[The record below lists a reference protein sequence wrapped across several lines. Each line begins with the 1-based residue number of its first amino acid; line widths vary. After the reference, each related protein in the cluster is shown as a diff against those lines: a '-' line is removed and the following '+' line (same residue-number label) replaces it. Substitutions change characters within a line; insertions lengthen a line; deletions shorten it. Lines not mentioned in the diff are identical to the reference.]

1 MITLKSDDEIELM
14 RYANRVVA
22 EVWELMK
29 ELAKPG
35 VTTKYLDRK
44 AEDFIKKRGCKPA
57 FKGYYGYPATICA
70 SVNDQVVHGIPGNYS
85 LKEGDI
91 LSVDVGTIYKGYY
104 GDGAI
109 TIPIGKIKKIHQKL
123 IDVTRAALNRGIE
136 MAKDGN
142 RIGDISHAIQ
152 SYVEEN
158 GFSVVRDFVGHGI
171 GKELHEDPQVPNFG
185 EPGKG
190 EKLLEGMT
198 IAIEPMVNEK
208 GYGVK
213 IEKDGWTVVTK
224 DGGYSAHFEHTI
236 LIKEDGAEILTKV

>member
-1 MITLKSDDEIELM
+1 MITLKSGEEIELM

-22 EVWELMK
+22 EVWALLR

-44 AEDFIKKRGCKPA
+44 AEDFIRKRGCKPA

-70 SVNDQVVHGIPGNYS
+70 SVNNQVVHGIPGNYS

-104 GDGAI
+104 GDGAV
-109 TIPIGKIKKIHQKL
+109 TIPIGKVKKIHQKL
-123 IDVTRAALNRGIE
+123 IDVTRNALNRGIE
-136 MAKDGN
+136 VARAGN

-171 GKELHEDPQVPNFG
+171 GRELHEDPQVPNFG

>member
-109 TIPIGKIKKIHQKL
+109 TIPIGKVKKIHQKL
-123 IDVTRAALNRGIE
+123 IDVTRNALNRGIE
-136 MAKDGN
+136 VARAGN

-152 SYVEEN
+152 NYVEKN

-171 GKELHEDPQVPNFG
+171 GRELHEDPQVPNFG
-185 EPGKG
+185 EPGRG
-190 EKLLEGMT
+190 EKLMKGMT

-213 IEKDGWTVVTK
+213 IERDGWTVVTK

-236 LIKEDGAEILTKV
+236 LIKEDGAEILTRV

>member
-1 MITLKSDDEIELM
+1 MITLKSGEEIELM

-44 AEDFIKKRGCKPA
+44 AEDFIRKRGCKPA

-70 SVNDQVVHGIPGNYS
+70 SVNNQVVHGIPGNYS

-104 GDGAI
+104 GDGAV
-109 TIPIGKIKKIHQKL
+109 TIPIGKVKKIHQKL
-123 IDVTRAALNRGIE
+123 IDVTRNALNRGIE
-136 MAKDGN
+136 VARAGN

-152 SYVEEN
+152 NYVEKN

-171 GKELHEDPQVPNFG
+171 GRELHEDPQVPNFG
-185 EPGKG
+185 EPGRG
-190 EKLLEGMT
+190 EKLMKGMT

-213 IEKDGWTVVTK
+213 IERDGWTVVTK

-236 LIKEDGAEILTKV
+236 LIKEDGAEILTRV